1 MVMDREKLVRELL
14 YQIRLGEDSSYEFK
28 KVTFKGAKIEGPSQK
43 DLADEIA
50 AFANTKGGIILL
62 GVNDKVQAGKPRVVA
77 GVPQEHIDAVQGM
90 ITRACQDNITPPIA
104 PYTRVVEIP
113 DHEGNQKPVI
123 YIEIDKSLFVH
134 VSNGKYFHRANES
147 KKEMKPDYLARLM
160 MQRSQARMVWFDE
173 QPVPRSLDSDLD
185 EALAKRFLRGDQ
197 PASIQF
203 KKLKLLVEDDDD
215 KVRLSVAGALMATT
229 EPHQWLP
236 DAYIQAV
243 CYSGTQR
250 DANDQLDAMD
260 ITGPLDAQVIQALA
274 FVERNMKTA
283 ATKTIGRMDLPQYSL
298 KAVFEALVNAVAH
311 RDYAIYGSKI
321 RLHMFA
327 DRLVISSPGAL
338 VNTLEVGDLELRQA
352 TRNQLIATL
361 LARCPVDNINPPVI
375 FGTVTVEAQRAYGP
389 NVGRA
394 MMMDKRGEGVPVIVN
409 ESEQLSG
416 RRPEYRMAGEELQLT
431 IFAAEKGA
439 K

>member
-1 MVMDREKLVRELL
+1 MDREKLVRELL

-28 KVTFKGAKIEGPSQK
+28 KVTFKGNKIEGPSQK

-50 AFANTKGGIILL
+50 AFANTKGGVLLL
-62 GVNDKVQAGKPRVVA
+62 GVNDKMRAGTSENSVREVMGIEPD
-77 GVPQEHIDAVQGM
+77 HIDIVQGM
-90 ITRACQDNITPPIA
+90 ITRACQDNINPPIT
-104 PYTRVVEIP
+104 PYTRIVEIP

-134 VSNGKYFHRANES
+134 VSNGKYYHRANES
-147 KKEMKPDYLARLM
+147 KKEMTPDYLGRLM
-160 MQRSQARMVWFDE
+160 MQRSQARMIWFDE
-173 QPVPRSLDSDLD
+173 QIVPRTQDSDLD
-185 EALAKRFLRGDQ
+185 DALAKRFLRGDQ
-197 PASIQF
+197 PAAIQF
-203 KKLKLLVEDDDD
+203 KKLKLLVEDEDQQL
-215 KVRLSVAGALMATT
+215 RLSVAGALMATT

-243 CYSGTQR
+243 SYSGTNR
-250 DANDQLDAMD
+250 DAEDQLDAQD
-260 ITGPLDAQVIQALA
+260 ITGSLDAQVTQALR

-283 ATKTIGRMDLPQYSL
+283 ATKNIGRKDIPQYSL
-298 KAVFEALVNAVAH
+298 KAIFEALVNAVAH

-327 DRLVISSPGAL
+327 DRLVLSSPGAL

-361 LARCPVDNINPPVI
+361 LARCPVASPEVD
-375 FGTVTVEAQRAYGP
+375 
-389 NVGRA
+389 RA

-409 ESEQLSG
+409 ESERLSG
-416 RRPEYRMAGEELQLT
+416 RRPEYRMVGEELQLT
-431 IFAAEKGA
+431 VFAAA
-439 K
+439 KD

>member
-1 MVMDREKLVRELL
+1 MDREKLVRELL

-28 KVTFKGAKIEGPSQK
+28 KVTFKGDKIEGPTQRE
-43 DLADEIA
+43 LANEIA
-50 AFANTKGGIILL
+50 AFANTKGGILLL
-62 GVNDKVQAGKPRVVA
+62 GVNDKMQARPSGKRIREVLGVEPECIDVVQA
-77 GVPQEHIDAVQGM
+77 M
-90 ITRACQDNITPPIA
+90 ITRACQDNTNPPIT
-104 PYTRVVEIP
+104 PYTRIVEIP

-134 VSNGKYFHRANES
+134 VSNGKYYHRANES
-147 KKEMKPDYLARLM
+147 KKEMAPDYLGRLM
-160 MQRSQARMVWFDE
+160 MQRSQARMIWFDE
-173 QPVPRSLDSDLD
+173 QPVPRTHDTDLD

-203 KKLKLLVEDDDD
+203 KKLKLLVEDEDHQL
-215 KVRLSVAGALMATT
+215 RLSVAGALMATT
-229 EPHQWLP
+229 DPHQWLP

-243 CYSGTQR
+243 SYSGTVR
-250 DANDQLDAMD
+250 DADDQLDAQD
-260 ITGPLDAQVIQALA
+260 IVGSLDAQVTQALR

-283 ATKTIGRMDLPQYSL
+283 ATKTIGREDIPQYSL

-327 DRLVISSPGAL
+327 DKLVLSSPGAL

-361 LARCPVDNINPPVI
+361 LARCPVASLDI
-375 FGTVTVEAQRAYGP
+375 
-389 NVGRA
+389 GRG
-394 MMMDKRGEGVPVIVN
+394 MMMDKRGEGVPIIVN
-409 ESEQLSG
+409 ESERLSG
-416 RRPEYRMAGEELQLT
+416 RNPEYRMVGEELQLT
-431 IFAAEKGA
+431 IFAATKD
-439 K
+439 